1 MPERAPKE
9 DAITAVPGIRVGHWT
24 RRRSLTGLTVVRCDA
39 GATPGFFAPGG
50 APGTLDTD
58 LLRPENSVQRVH
70 AVMLTGGSLFGLEA
84 AGGIKRRLLEEGV
97 GLEMRPDAPR
107 IPIVTGAV
115 VFDLALGKPDHPGE
129 DAGYRAATAATAG
142 SVAQGSIGV
151 GTGCTVAKTGA
162 EGTQLK
168 SGVGTAAVRHDS
180 GLVAGAIVAVNAV
193 GDVIDPRDGSLAA
206 GARGARKGEMIRASE
221 ALRAKPYADYMAE
234 AEAGVPAGGGAGA
247 NTTLAVVATNAKLS
261 KAVAGRLAIMA
272 GTGLARAI
280 SPAFTPGD
288 GDCVFTLATGE
299 ISISGAPALM
309 TLLGAMAAEAV
320 ERAVLNAT
328 RTAEGAVGVPSAAE
342 WSGGSS
348 KAARRTR
355 KH

>member
-39 GATPGFFAPGG
+39 GAAPGFFAPGG

-115 VFDLALGKPDHPGE
+115 VFDLAVGKPDHPGE
-129 DAGYRAATAATAG
+129 DGGYRAAASAASA
-142 SVAQGSIGV
+142 SVAQGNVGA
-151 GTGCTVAKTGA
+151 GTGCSVAKTGA
-162 EGTQLK
+162 DGTQLK
-168 SGVGTAAVRHDS
+168 SGIGTAAVHHDS

-206 GARGARKGEMIRASE
+206 GARGARRGEMIRASE
-221 ALRAKPYADYMAE
+221 ALRAKPYAEYI
-234 AEAGVPAGGGAGA
+234 AEAGGNGAGA

-272 GTGLARAI
+272 GAGLARTI

-309 TLLGAMAAEAV
+309 TLLGTMASEAV
-320 ERAVLNAT
+320 ERAVLNAV
-328 RTAEGAVGVPSAAE
+328 RTAEGAGGIPSAAE
-342 WSGGSS
+342 WTGGSS
-348 KAARRTR
+348 KAGRRTR

>member
-1 MPERAPKE
+1 MPERGPKE

-24 RRRSLTGLTVVRCDA
+24 RQRSLTGLTVVRCDA

-84 AGGIKRRLLEEGV
+84 AGGIKRRLLEEGT
-97 GLEMRPDAPR
+97 GLAMRPDAPR

-129 DAGYRAATAATAG
+129 DGGYRAAAGAASG
-142 SVAQGSIGV
+142 SVAQGNVGV

-162 EGTQLK
+162 DGTQLK

-193 GDVIDPRDGSLAA
+193 GDVIDPRDGSLVA

-234 AEAGVPAGGGAGA
+234 ADVPASGGAGA

-272 GTGLARAI
+272 GTGLARTI

-320 ERAVLNAT
+320 ERAVLNAV
-328 RTAEGAVGVPSAAE
+328 RTAEGAGGVPSAGE

-348 KAARRTR
+348 KTARRTR